1 MIPNGWIENLHLGT
15 SLGTSIIYRC
25 NKNMKRIGASSA
37 TCEKSGR
44 WSYNPPQ
51 CLCKLLLY
59 YWLKLLHFVEV
70 LPWQNRKIRMTRPKA
85 SCVVPM
91 VERGVVRNVSAG
103 SMVAHGEN
111 LTLECIDLYEP
122 AHGLATFTCNNG
134 TWNVI
139 PRCEPG
145 TPTSNELCT

>member
-1 MIPNGWIENLHLGT
+1 
-15 SLGTSIIYRC
+15 
-25 NKNMKRIGASSA
+25 
-37 TCEKSGR
+37 
-44 WSYNPPQ
+44 
-51 CLCKLLLY
+51 
-59 YWLKLLHFVEV
+59 
-70 LPWQNRKIRMTRPKA
+70 
-85 SCVVPM
+85 M

-103 SMVAHGEN
+103 SLVSHGEN

-145 TPTSNELCT
+145 KILPTYIHYLLIFNCLKVMLQTLRGETIYRKRNID